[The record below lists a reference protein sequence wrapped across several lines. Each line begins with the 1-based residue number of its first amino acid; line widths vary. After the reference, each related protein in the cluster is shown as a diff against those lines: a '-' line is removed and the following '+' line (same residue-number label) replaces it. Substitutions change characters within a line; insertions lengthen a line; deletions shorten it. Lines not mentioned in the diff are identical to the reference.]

1 MRFAVA
7 RFSAYGFLKNQRYF
21 EPFLALALLSWGAS
35 FGQIGLLVG
44 LRELVRN
51 LFEIPSGAIA
61 DLWGRRRAMV
71 LAFSVYPVGAAL
83 MPLGSSGRPW
93 LWALSMGCFGFGDA
107 FRSGTHKAIVFAW
120 LQRQGRADERT
131 KVYGYTRSW
140 SRLGSAVS
148 IPVGVGLL
156 LATGDYAWTFWATC
170 VPWVLDLLNLATYP
184 RDLEGGHGERRV
196 RGVGRHLMVAL
207 REVVGHRPLR
217 RLLCDAAVFEGLHK
231 ATKEYLAPA
240 LLLATGATVAFGDL
254 DLVDSRFGAYLVGGV
269 YFAMH
274 LLGAAASRQAH
285 RVEARL
291 GGGERA
297 LRVLGMALVVALALT
312 AAGAWLP
319 ALTGLGLVVVPLLHD
334 VFRPVLVGRIDAES
348 EAVGKATVLSLESQA
363 SSLTATI
370 LAPAV
375 GFVADA
381 AHRVTGATG
390 LWAVGG
396 AGLVVALPLLLPRQQ
411 FGDYQ

>member
-71 LAFSVYPVGAAL
+71 LAFAVYPVGAAL
-83 MPLGSSGRPW
+83 MPLGASGREW
-93 LWALSMGCFGFGDA
+93 LWALAMGCLGLGDA
-107 FRSGTHKAIVFAW
+107 FRSGTHKAIIFAW
-120 LQRQGRADERT
+120 LQQQGRADERT

-148 IPVGVGLL
+148 IPLGVGLL

-170 VPWVLDLLNLATYP
+170 VPWTLDLLNLATYP
-184 RDLEGGHGERRV
+184 RDLEGARAERRA
-196 RGVGRHLMVAL
+196 RGVGRHLLAAL
-207 REVVGHRPLR
+207 REVAGHRPLR
-217 RLLCDAAVFEGLHK
+217 RLVSDAAAFEGVHK

-240 LLLATGATVAFGDL
+240 LLLATGAAVALGDV
-254 DLVDSRFGAYLVGGV
+254 DLTAGDPGAYLVGGV
-269 YFAMH
+269 YFVTH
-274 LLGAAASRQAH
+274 LLGAWASRRAH
-285 RVEARL
+285 RLEAWL
-291 GGGERA
+291 GGGDRA
-297 LRVLGMALVVALALT
+297 MAALGFGLVAALALA

-319 ALTGLGLVVVPLLHD
+319 ALTAVGFTAVPLLHD
-334 VFRPVLVGRIDAES
+334 LFRPVLVGRIDAES

-363 SSLTATI
+363 SSLTATA

-375 GFVADA
+375 GFLADA
-381 AHRVTGATG
+381 AHQATGASG
-390 LWAVGG
+390 LWAVGA
-396 AGLVVALPLLLPRQQ
+396 AGLVVALPLLRPR
-411 FGDYQ
+411 GGSRRG